1 MFKTRASEFKPDNE
15 RFYYEPRAYWTV
27 QSLASGVVT
36 PYGVNGRLVAPDDH
50 FRNGSRFP
58 VRLTHLL
65 VSPVGYLFR
74 SITGA
79 LPQTLANFDNS
90 GACVGRTRIRISSP
104 HNAYFEPFD
113 MRLFEFASVATSDSP
128 GATEDLDFTYQSS
141 LLGVSRWD
149 FDLPYYLPRRGNI
162 QFDLSVVP
170 RSDDISGAASVVSSV
185 LFTERA
191 GSRLANARFRERK
204 TLAFG
209 NVTAASPGDFYPALP
224 IAVPCDQFG
233 VQAAG
238 ATTFWDA
245 NGLFSP
251 KRYETQEG
259 SRGREYNEVSGFSV
273 ALDQIE
279 HDDDVEDSIAGT
291 NPISSMA
298 TRIGCRARTRNCG
311 TGEMWWRECAPLA
324 LVCPTMTPALVKR
337 LDEPIWLGPGE
348 QLQVELEAPSPIVN
362 SADAT
367 ISPIYNLG
375 VSLCGYA
382 VVEDNRAK
390 R

>member
-1 MFKTRASEFKPDNE
+1 MFKTRASEFQPDNE

-36 PYGVNGRLVAPDDH
+36 PYGANGRVVVPDDH

-74 SITGA
+74 SIVGA
-79 LPQTLANFDNS
+79 QPYTLANFDNS
-90 GACVGRTRIRISSP
+90 GAAVGRTRIRISSP

-128 GATEDLDFTYQSS
+128 GATEDLNFGYQST

-149 FDLPYYLPRRGNI
+149 FDLPYFVPRRGNI
-162 QFDLSVVP
+162 QLDLSVAP
-170 RSDDISGAASVVSSV
+170 RSDDITGSADITSSV
-185 LFTERA
+185 LFTERGGA
-191 GSRLANARFRERK
+191 RLANARFRERK

-209 NVTAASPGDFYPALP
+209 NVTAAGPGLFYPHEGV
-224 IAVPCDQFG
+224 AVPCDQIG
-233 VQAAG
+233 IQAAG
-238 ATTFWDA
+238 ATTFWES

-259 SRGREYNEVSGFSV
+259 SRGREYNEVTGFSV
-273 ALDQIE
+273 ALDQID
-279 HDDDVEDSIAGT
+279 HDDGVDAASATAPV
-291 NPISSMA
+291 SSMA
-298 TRIGCRARTRNCG
+298 TRIGCRAKTRNCG
-311 TGEMWWRECAPLA
+311 TGELWWRECAPLA

-362 SADAT
+362 SEDAT
-367 ISPIYNLG
+367 ISPIYNMG